1 MSNKDVASLE
11 RIAPEL
17 EPQSIPTPERDVIR
31 FVQSDGTLTELGQSR
46 GVDVGF
52 AQSLYREM
60 VLARRLDVEALALQ
74 RQGELNLW
82 LQCAGQEAAQVGS
95 IRALDAADMV
105 FPSYRE
111 HAAALSRGVT
121 ASELLSPW
129 RGASHAGWDGSARRF
144 HLYSL
149 VLGTQTL
156 HATGFAA
163 GSRLAGTD
171 DIVLTYFGDGAA
183 SQGDVNEALNWA
195 AAMKLP
201 VVFFCQNNQW
211 AISTPS
217 SSQMGA
223 PLHQRAAGF
232 GMPAWHVDG
241 NDVLAVHAVTEAAAL
256 HVRSGRGPAF
266 IEAQTYRMAGHS
278 SSDDPG
284 RYRGADEVTLWGGR
298 DPISRMAK
306 LLGEL
311 GTAEQ
316 FFAGLRAESDDF
328 ARDIRSACLSIE
340 RPRFEELF
348 GNVYAEPHPVM
359 ERERAE
365 FCALTSMLDAGV

>member
-1 MSNKDVASLE
+1 MSNKEVASLE
-11 RIAPEL
+11 RIAL

-31 FVQSDGTLTELGQSR
+31 FVQSDGTLTELGRSH

-82 LQCAGQEAAQVGS
+82 LQCSGQEAAQVGS
-95 IRALDAADMV
+95 IRALDVADMV

-121 ASELLSPW
+121 PTELLSQW
-129 RGASHAGWDGSARRF
+129 RGASHTGWDGAARRF
-144 HLYSL
+144 HLYSV

-183 SQGDVNEALNWA
+183 SQGDVNEAFNWA

-217 SSQMGA
+217 SAQMGA

-284 RYRGADEVTLWGGR
+284 RYRAADEVEGWRGR
-298 DPISRMAK
+298 DPISRMTA
-306 LLGEL
+306 LLREL

-316 FFAGLRAESDDF
+316 FFTALERESEAF

-340 RPRFEELF
+340 DPRLEELF
-348 GNVYAEPHPVM
+348 GTVYAEPHPVM

-365 FCALTSMLDAGV
+365 FLAFASMLNAEV